1 MKKKF
6 NFNFIKLSIILI
18 ILLLIVSWMYVVKVE
33 GADFF
38 SLFTVKNF
46 NHSKKFLGGMLGIG
60 EDIPAFL
67 SKDSWKN
74 VLSLTYKT
82 FQMSIMA
89 IGFSTIGMILTVLPS
104 SRKIVDGSITMNK
117 KWYNWILFYIVRII
131 YIFSR
136 AIPELVWAMIVIFIF
151 KPGIL
156 PGAIAL
162 SLHNFGILGKLCS
175 EVIDD
180 LDIRPIRNLAS
191 SGANSI
197 QILFYGVIPTV
208 LPKFMTYIV
217 YRLEI
222 IMRTTIVVGF
232 VGAGGLGQHFRLSMS
247 FFQYSELTLILICY
261 ISLVIISDLFSELT
275 RKLSN

>member
-6 NFNFIKLSIILI
+6 DFIKFSIILI
-18 ILLLIVSWMYVVKVE
+18 IFLLISSWIYVVTIE
-33 GADFF
+33 GADLFSIF
-38 SLFTVKNF
+38 SLKNF
-46 NHSKKFLGGMLGIG
+46 EYSKKFLSGMLGTQ
-60 EDIPAFL
+60 EDNPAFL
-67 SKDSWKN
+67 DKESLKN
-74 VLSLTYKT
+74 ILSLTYET
-82 FQMSIMA
+82 LQMSIMA
-89 IGFSTIGMILTVLPS
+89 IGFSTIGMILTVLPAS
-104 SRKIVDGSITMNK
+104 KRIADGSITMNNR
-117 KWYNWILFYIVRII
+117 WYNWIFFYVVRII

-175 EVIDD
+175 DVIDN
-180 LDIRPIRNLAS
+180 LDIRPIKNLAS
-191 SGANSI
+191 SGATSI

-208 LPKFMTYIV
+208 LPQFMTYIV

-232 VGAGGLGQHFRLSMS
+232 VGAGGLGQQFRLSMS
-247 FFQYSELTLILICY
+247 LFKYSDLTLILICY
-261 ISLVIISDLFSELT
+261 ISLVIISDIISELT
-275 RKLSN
+275 RKLSS

>member
-175 EVIDD
+175 EVI
-180 LDIRPIRNLAS
+180 RPPPPAASGPAGSPPPRPPRWTRNGRSGSARRTDPVAPRPPRHRRPAVRGPAPGCRGICS
-191 SGANSI
+191 S
-197 QILFYGVIPTV
+197 
-208 LPKFMTYIV
+208 
-217 YRLEI
+217 
-222 IMRTTIVVGF
+222 
-232 VGAGGLGQHFRLSMS
+232 
-247 FFQYSELTLILICY
+247 
-261 ISLVIISDLFSELT
+261 
-275 RKLSN
+275 